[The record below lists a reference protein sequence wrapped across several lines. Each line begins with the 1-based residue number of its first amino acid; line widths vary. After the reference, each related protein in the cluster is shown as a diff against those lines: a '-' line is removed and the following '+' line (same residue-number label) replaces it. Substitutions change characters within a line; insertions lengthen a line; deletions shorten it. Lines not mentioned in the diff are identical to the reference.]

1 MAMAPSLSSATTYDV
16 IIAGAGLSGLT
27 AACELTRQQ
36 PSAADKSS
44 PVSILVIEARSRIGG
59 RIHSIP
65 LQQLDTDN
73 QEDAG
78 ASVDNSNNNTNKS
91 AAVSVDV
98 GLAWIW
104 PSRNPNVMEYMEQF
118 NDELEYF
125 WQYETGVTRWK
136 WQSSTSAGC
145 DWT

>member
-16 IIAGAGLSGLT
+16 IIVGAGLSGLT
-27 AACELTRQQ
+27 AAYELTRQQ

-44 PVSILVIEARSRIGG
+44 PISILIIEARSRIGG

-65 LQQLDTDN
+65 LKQSLDKDK

-78 ASVDNSNNNTNKS
+78 ASVDNSTTTTNKS

-98 GLAWIW
+98 GPAWIW

-118 NDELEYF
+118 DDELEYF
-125 WQYETGVTRWK
+125 WQYETGDHVVLQDGNGSPR
-136 WQSSTSAGC
+136 
-145 DWT
+145 